1 MIRGVHHVAIS
12 TPDIDRLAAFYVD
25 VVGFEPVMS
34 TSWSDR
40 PIIDRIIDLPGS
52 AARQLMLQAGNAYLE
67 LFQYESPVGAPA
79 DPGRTPANHGYTHFC
94 LDVTDIDAEYERLSA
109 NGMTFHAPP
118 PTSDEL
124 GNGSTPSDLRP
135 RSRRQH
141 RRAPGDP
148 RPDRAVRPRTHP
160 DDPDHP
166 SLDDQE
172 HAP

>member
-1 MIRGVHHVAIS
+1 MAIS
-12 TPDIDRLAAFYVD
+12 TPDLDRLSAFYID
-25 VVGFEPVMS
+25 VVGFQPVMT

-67 LFQYESPVGAPA
+67 LFQYEAPVGTPA

-94 LDVTDIDAEYERLSA
+94 LDVTDIDAEYQRLSA

-124 GNGSTPSDLRP
+124 GSSQLRAIYG
-135 RSRRQH
+135 R
-141 RRAPGDP
+141 
-148 RPDRAVRPRTHP
+148 
-160 DDPDHP
+160 DPDGNIVELQEI
-166 SLDDQE
+166 LDPAVPFALE
-172 HAP
+172 HTSMIRSTG